1 MSARQAGRPTV
12 LVLRAL
18 GLGDLLAG
26 VPALRALRRAFPD
39 HRTVLAAPAALRD
52 AAAATGAVDSLFPAA
67 APRRGVPDLRHWPGP
82 PPEVAVD
89 LHGTGGLS
97 RDALAALD
105 PGRLLAYARPQDGT
119 AALRPRPWEHER
131 ERWCRLLR
139 AHGVPADSGDL
150 LLAPPRVP
158 SPAPGAVVVHPGA
171 DAVARCWPAER
182 YADVAAAL
190 VRRGHRVVLTGGP
203 GEDAL
208 VGAVAG
214 AAGIGAP
221 DLFTGGLP
229 FARLSA
235 LIASARLVI
244 SGDTG
249 PAHLAA
255 AHAVPSVTLFGP
267 VPPSAWGPP
276 PKRLHA
282 ALWHT
287 GPPGDPH
294 GTVPDPQL
302 LRITVDEVLT
312 AARNR
317 LPEAE
322 AATAA
327 APAPGGEGRG
337 RVR

>member
-1 MSARQAGRPTV
+1 MSARRAGRPAL

-39 HRTVLAAPAALRD
+39 HHLVLAAPENLREAAE
-52 AAAATGAVDSLFPAA
+52 ATGAVDALFPAY
-67 APRRGVPDLRHWPGP
+67 APGRGVPDLRHWPGP
-82 PPEVAVD
+82 PPQIAVD
-89 LHGTGGLS
+89 LHGTGFLS
-97 RDALAALD
+97 REALAVLA
-105 PGRLLAYARPQDGT
+105 PERLLAYAPPPGRP
-119 AALRPRPWEHER
+119 AVLRPRRPEHER

-150 LLAPPRVP
+150 LLAPPRLA
-158 SPAPGAVVVHPGA
+158 SLAPDAVVVHPGA
-171 DAVARCWPAER
+171 DAAARRWPAER
-182 YADVAAAL
+182 YAEVAATLA
-190 VRRGHRVVLTGGP
+190 RRGHRVVVTGGP

-208 VGAVAG
+208 VGAVAD
-214 AAGIGAP
+214 AAGIAP
-221 DLFTGGLP
+221 RDVFAGGLP
-229 FARLSA
+229 FPRLSA
-235 LIASARLVI
+235 LIASARLLI

-276 PKRLHA
+276 PLPRHA

-312 AARNR
+312 AAANR
-317 LPEAE
+317 LPPPG
-322 AATAA
+322 AASAGSA
-327 APAPGGEGRG
+327 APGAPGR

>member
-1 MSARQAGRPTV
+1 MSAAATGRPTV

-26 VPALRALRRAFPD
+26 VPALRALRRAFPG
-39 HRTVLAAPAALRD
+39 HRTVLAAPAALRE
-52 AAAATGAVDSLFPAA
+52 AAAATGAVDALFPAA
-67 APRRGVPDLRHWPGP
+67 APGRGVPDLRHWPGP
-82 PPEVAVD
+82 PPELAVD
-89 LHGTGGLS
+89 LHGTGPLS
-97 RDALAALD
+97 RDALAALT
-105 PGRLLAYARPQDGT
+105 PRRLLAYARPQGG
-119 AALRPRPWEHER
+119 AAGPRPRRSEHER

-150 LLAPPRVP
+150 LLAAPPVA
-158 SPAPGAVVVHPGA
+158 SPAPDAVVLHPGA
-171 DAVARCWPAER
+171 DAVARCWPAKR
-182 YADVAAAL
+182 YAQVAATLAAE
-190 VRRGHRVVLTGGP
+190 GHRVVLTGGP

-208 VGAVAG
+208 VAAVAG
-214 AAGIGAP
+214 AAGIGP
-221 DLFTGGLP
+221 DHLFTGGLP
-229 FARLSA
+229 FSRLSA

-276 PKRLHA
+276 PRRRHA
-282 ALWHT
+282 VLWHT

-294 GTVPDPQL
+294 GTAPDPQL
-302 LRITVDEVLT
+302 LRVTVDEVLT

-317 LPEAE
+317 LPAAG
-322 AATAA
+322 AATPAA
-327 APAPGGEGRG
+327 DGEGSA